1 MRRPLTYSLI
11 LHLLVLVVAIVGL
24 PSLRQPLVT
33 EEEPV
38 VVDLVTVA
46 DQANP
51 PPARQIAPKL
61 EPSKSAEPPAPRPQ
75 PPEPKV
81 ESAPEPPQAKP
92 EAPPPEAE
100 QPILSARPQPSPP
113 RSAETTPR
121 PEPRAEPRAAP
132 AKPEPPK
139 PERAE
144 PKPEPKAEPKP
155 EKAEAKSETKPA
167 PPKPEPKAVARAE
180 PEPEPKAESRP
191 QVKPKPPVEPEES
204 KPQSKPAPSPERK
217 AEAPKPAQQQ
227 AKAAPAA
234 KPETAKS
241 EAPRTEQ
248 KPEPASDFAAIS
260 KAVRDLKQQAP
271 AREDRSAKSAQASS
285 PKTAASDNDSGF
297 TSQVAE
303 ALRSTAPASNK
314 PSLPVTSSEIDA
326 VRRQIERCWNL
337 PEGTRDA
344 GNLVISIRVEMN
356 LDGTPRSAVIE
367 NAGQSRANPQFQAT
381 ADSARRAVLNPRCHP
396 FKLPPQK
403 FEHWRTMTLI
413 FNPKEIS

>member
-1 MRRPLTYSLI
+1 MRRALVYSLI
-11 LHLLVLVVAIVGL
+11 LHLLVLVVAVVGL

-46 DQANP
+46 DLANQ

-61 EPSKSAEPPAPRPQ
+61 EASKPAEPPAPRPQ
-75 PPEPKV
+75 PPEPRV
-81 ESAPEPPQAKP
+81 ESRPEPPQAKP
-92 EAPPPEAE
+92 EAPPPQAE
-100 QPILSARPQPSPP
+100 QPAVSA
-113 RSAETTPR
+113 R
-121 PEPRAEPRAAP
+121 PEPRAEPRPAP

-144 PKPEPKAEPKP
+144 PKPERAEPKPEPKAEPKP
-155 EKAEAKSETKPA
+155 AKAEAKSETKPE

-180 PEPEPKAESRP
+180 PEPEPKAEPRP
-191 QVKPKPPVEPEES
+191 QVKPKPPVEPKES
-204 KPQSKPAPSPERK
+204 KPQSKPASTPERK
-217 AEAPKPAQQQ
+217 AEAHKPAQQQ
-227 AKAAPAA
+227 AKTAPAA
-234 KPETAKS
+234 KPETAKP

-271 AREDRSAKSAQASS
+271 ARHDRSADSGPASS
-285 PKTAASDNDSGF
+285 PKTAAGDNDSAF

-303 ALRSTAPASNK
+303 ALRSTAPAYNK

-337 PEGTRDA
+337 PEGSGSA

-356 LDGTPRSAVIE
+356 VDGTPRSAVIE
-367 NAGQSRANPQFQAT
+367 NAGQSRANPQFQAA

-396 FKLPPQK
+396 FKLPLEK

>member
-1 MRRPLTYSLI
+1 MRRALAYSLI
-11 LHLLVLVVAIVGL
+11 LHLLVLVVAMVGL

-46 DQANP
+46 DLANP
-51 PPARQIAPKL
+51 PPATQIAPKL
-61 EPSKSAEPPAPRPQ
+61 EASKPAKPPAPKPQ
-75 PPEPKV
+75 PAEPKI
-81 ESAPEPPQAKP
+81 EPRPEPPQAKP
-92 EAPPPEAE
+92 EAPPSQAE
-100 QPILSARPQPSPP
+100 QPAPSA
-113 RSAETTPR
+113 R
-121 PEPRAEPRAAP
+121 PEPRAESRPAP

-139 PERAE
+139 PEPKAE

-155 EKAEAKSETKPA
+155 QKAEAKSETKPE
-167 PPKPEPKAVARAE
+167 PPKPEPKAVGRAE
-180 PEPEPKAESRP
+180 PEQEPKAEPRP
-191 QVKPKPPVEPEES
+191 QVKPKPPVEPKES
-204 KPQSKPAPSPERK
+204 KPQSKPAPSPEPK
-217 AEAPKPAQQQ
+217 PEAQKPAQQQ
-227 AKAAPAA
+227 AKTAPAA
-234 KPETAKS
+234 KPDTAKP
-241 EAPRTEQ
+241 EAARTEQ

-260 KAVRDLKQQAP
+260 KAVRDLKQQA
-271 AREDRSAKSAQASS
+271 AERDDRSAKVAPASS
-285 PKTAASDNDSGF
+285 PKTAASDNESAF

-337 PEGTRDA
+337 PEGTKDA

-356 LDGTPRSAVIE
+356 VDGTPRSAVIE
-367 NAGQSRANPQFQAT
+367 NAGQSRANPQFQAA

-396 FKLPPQK
+396 FKLPAEK